1 MAEQK
6 NEIAKT
12 FSETLTDKLINVEE
26 ALPSGFNRTRFVQEA
41 LSVINSNPDLAKAN
55 KNQLMLGLLRGA
67 YLGMSF
73 QSKECYLITYGSSVN
88 FQTDYKGE
96 IKFTKRYSTRPIQ
109 DIYAKVVRE
118 GDVFEEKIVDGQA
131 TITFVPKPFNTGEIL
146 GCFAVVLY
154 RDGGLQY
161 ETMSVED
168 VQSVRANYSKA
179 RDSKA
184 WKNSFDEMCKKT
196 VLRRLCKHIDCDFES
211 IEAQKAWEE
220 SSVAEFPTV
229 EREKS
234 DEVVDVFSAAET
246 PDVIDSTATEV
257 TDSDLDEETV
267 NAECKELFGV

>member
-12 FSETLTDKLINVEE
+12 FSETLTDKLISVEMG
-26 ALPSGFNRTRFVQEA
+26 LPKQFNRERFVAEA
-41 LSVINSNPDLAKAN
+41 LSVINEKPELAKAN
-55 KNQLMLGLLRGA
+55 KNQLLLGLMQGA
-67 YLGMSF
+67 FLNLSF
-73 QSKECYLITYGSSVN
+73 RQKECYLIAYGSNIN

-96 IKFTKRYSTRPIQ
+96 IKFTKRYSVRPIQ

-118 GDVFEEKIVDGQA
+118 GDSFEEKIIDGEA
-131 TITFVPKPFNTGEIL
+131 TISFVPKPFNDGEIV

-154 RDGGLQY
+154 KDNGLQY
-161 ETMSVED
+161 ETMSVKEI
-168 VQSVRANYSKA
+168 QNVRANYSKA

-246 PDVIDSTATEV
+246 PDVIDTTATEV
-257 TDSDLDEETV
+257 TDNDLDKDTV

>member
-1 MAEQK
+1 MAESQK
-6 NEIAKT
+6 NEIAKS
-12 FSETLTDKLINVEE
+12 FSESLTDKLVSVEE
-26 ALPSGFNRTRFVQEA
+26 ALPSDFNKVRFVNEA

-73 QSKECYLITYGSSVN
+73 QAKECYLIAYGSNIN

-96 IKFTKRYSTRPIQ
+96 IKFTKRYSIRPIQ

-118 GDVFEEKIVDGQA
+118 GDVFEEKIIDGEA
-131 TITFVPKPFNTGEIL
+131 TISFIPKPFNNGEIL

-154 RDGGLQY
+154 KDNGLQY
-161 ETMSVED
+161 ETMSVKEI
-168 VQSVRANYSKA
+168 QNVRANYSKA

-220 SSVAEFPTV
+220 SSVAEFSTV
-229 EREKS
+229 EKERS
-234 DEVVDVFSAAET
+234 SEVVDVFAKNT
-246 PDVIDSTATEV
+246 PPDVIDTTATEV
-257 TDSDLDEETV
+257 TESDLD
-267 NAECKELFGV
+267 AEVKEVFG